1 MQSKGHIV
9 ITVVSIFNT
18 ELDSKSLNS
27 VPWFPFLLILN
38 SELSQT
44 LTPVCYVQIV
54 KLLIFKTNQ
63 VN

>member
-27 VPWFPFLLILN
+27 VPWFPFLDL
-38 SELSQT
+38 ELWTIPNIDTCVLCSDCETAYIQ
-44 LTPVCYVQIV
+44 
-54 KLLIFKTNQ
+54 N
-63 VN
+63 